1 MAVMYKNLG
10 IINKVE
16 QRNYYGFPIRSA
28 SGSIAQFSDGAP
40 EVPIKNARC
49 NLDYSAGGFSALRIG
64 SASKNL
70 CGGDLLLTNCKN
82 YIANGEVDT
91 VNKTF
96 TFLASAQ
103 TFTNTGAFTGS
114 LTGKFKENTRYTII
128 LTGKKTSM
136 TSRVLNMR
144 VYYSDSTYDNLSL
157 PEGAEANV
165 KYTFAFVTDSGKTVT
180 SIIKTNNSG
189 TSILY
194 YDECGVFEGV
204 LTAQDFVSWNGV
216 FCHQNF
222 SFGKNKM
229 FSNTIGWTSGIRG
242 ENGAWTSS
250 SGSHFTQP
258 IEAKANTTYTI
269 SGTLRTST
277 AQWRIYY
284 LDKNG
289 GWISRTSAISAET
302 QYTFT
307 TPSNCGFVQF
317 QAPATIDY
325 SDVQLEE
332 GDQATTYEP
341 FTYIYG
347 GYYDSETGVLTS
359 TKAADG
365 TDLATPVEYQLQPVE
380 IIQAQGQNNIW
391 CDTGDTLAYY
401 RTFEKA
407 LDLLYSSGV
416 AGSET
421 YTAPAD
427 GKYLILTFF
436 SANGS
441 GDITLPRTADVEFSK
456 ISSGSYPRG
465 IKGAIVDLLA
475 GDVVTIAN
483 TIDQWVFNFK
493 AVFRV
498 EGIDA
503 TAVVDSVQVLDG
515 TLTSFA
521 PTYTG
526 KILCVAACGGEGFND
541 FYDKTPATDGVM
553 LWASCIGEN
562 AALRISYGDYVPNY
576 QLYGYDGGTALA
588 IALQ

>member
-1 MAVMYKNLG
+1 MAVMYKNFG

-28 SGSIAQFSDGAP
+28 SGSIATFSDGAP

-49 NLDYSAGGFSALRIG
+49 NLDYLAGGYSALRIG
-64 SASKNL
+64 KSAKNL
-70 CGGDLLLTNCKN
+70 CGGEFLLENCKN
-82 YIANGEVDT
+82 YIVNGEVDT

-96 TFLASAQ
+96 TFLASAP

-114 LTGKFKENTRYTII
+114 LTGQFKENTRYTII
-128 LTGKKTSM
+128 LTGKKTSI

-180 SIIKTNNSG
+180 SITKTNNSG

-204 LTAQDFVSWNGV
+204 LTAQDFVAWDGV
-216 FCHQNF
+216 FYSQKF

-229 FSNTIGWTSGIRG
+229 FSNTIGWTGGIRG

-284 LDKNG
+284 LDTYG
-289 GWISRTSAISAET
+289 GWISRTSTISAET
-302 QYTFT
+302 EYSFT

-332 GDQATTYEP
+332 GSTATTYEP

-347 GYYDSETGVLTS
+347 GYFDSVTGMLFS

-391 CDTGDTLAYY
+391 CDTGDTLAEY
-401 RTFEKA
+401 RGF
-407 LDLLYSSGV
+407 SNVSGV
-416 AGSET
+416 LDCLA
-421 YTAPAD
+421 
-427 GKYLILTFF
+427 L
-436 SANGS
+436 
-441 GDITLPRTADVEFSK
+441 
-456 ISSGSYPRG
+456 SYSNNNEM
-465 IKGAIVDLLA
+465 IYNNQYA
-475 GDVVTIAN
+475 GD
-483 TIDQWVFNFK
+483 
-493 AVFRV
+493 
-498 EGIDA
+498 
-503 TAVVDSVQVLDG
+503 S
-515 TLTSFA
+515 
-521 PTYTG
+521 
-526 KILCVAACGGEGFND
+526 
-541 FYDKTPATDGVM
+541 PA
-553 LWASCIGEN
+553 
-562 AALRISYGDYVPNY
+562 
-576 QLYGYDGGTALA
+576 
-588 IALQ
+588 